1 MCFATFFRFFPRLV
15 GLYKKCGIIILK
27 YKFRKIFNM
36 NNIIKFLDNNLEYLA
51 HKIIE
56 DTIYITVV
64 SNRTSVKCP
73 YCSKESKKLYSYYMR
88 SFQDLPIQDKKVII
102 IIKNRKFICE
112 NKKCSKTTFSE
123 SFNCIEFKSKKS
135 KRLIEYIVDL
145 SIRVSSI
152 NASNILRKNVVNVG
166 KSTIYNI

>member
-1 MCFATFFRFFPRLV
+1 MLV

-27 YKFRKIFNM
+27 YKFREIFNM
-36 NNIIKFLDNNLEYLA
+36 NNIIKFLDNNLEYLT
-51 HKIIE
+51 HEIIE

-73 YCSKESKKLYSYYMR
+73 YCSKESKKLHSYYTR

-102 IIKNRKFICE
+102 VIKNKKFICE
-112 NKKCSKTTFSE
+112 NKECFKTTFSE
-123 SFNCIEFKSKKS
+123 SFNCVEFKSKKS

-145 SIRVSSI
+145 SMRVSSI

-166 KSTIYNI
+166 KSTIYNILKKR